1 MTATVARFATPHE
14 AHLAKL
20 RLEAAGIEAFLAD
33 ENLHSIQPLLAP
45 ALGWVRLLVDEDD
58 FEDAQRTLAT
68 DDPSAE
74 AALARLGPEHLGR
87 RTILDRLAPR
97 PRGIS
102 RTLGRWLLWVVLA
115 LVALRLLH
123 IA

>member
-20 RLEAAGIEAFLAD
+20 RLEASGIEAFLAD

-45 ALGWVRLLVDEDD
+45 ALGWVRLLVATEDL
-58 FEDAQRTLAT
+58 EAAQRALAT
-68 DDPSAE
+68 DDPAAE

-87 RTILDRLAPR
+87 RTILDRLAP
-97 PRGIS
+97 PPTGWA
-102 RTLGRWLLWVVLA
+102 RTLGRWLLWAVLA

-123 IA
+123 VA